1 MDRKLFWTD
10 RGSDNGVPP
19 KVASAD
25 MDGGNL
31 KNLFTE
37 NLVNVGY
44 ITTDI
49 SASKVYWGVASTGV
63 VCSHLLFQ
71 NSKQHRYIIHHSQV
85 SSFLLFYLD

>member
-10 RGSDNGVPP
+10 RGSDNGVLP
-19 KVASAD
+19 KIASAD

-37 NLVNVGY
+37 KLVNVGY

-49 SASKVYWGVASTGV
+49 SASKLYWGVAGTGV
-63 VCSHLLFQ
+63 VCSHLISYHTIPL
-71 NSKQHRYIIHHSQV
+71 Y
-85 SSFLLFYLD
+85 LYCMFYRANVLYRS

>member
-31 KNLFTE
+31 KNLFTD

-49 SASKVYWGVASTGV
+49 SASKLYWGVASTGV
-63 VCSHLLFQ
+63 VCSCQGFRIASSLNTLINIGKFPLLCCFT
-71 NSKQHRYIIHHSQV
+71 
-85 SSFLLFYLD
+85 